1 MTRQSISPEQRYA
14 TLVQAFIGNPDV
26 TPPDETP
33 SGNQF
38 GSSALRI
45 NKKIFAMLVRGQ
57 LVVKLP
63 KRRVHAL
70 IGAGEGEPFDA
81 GRGRPMKEWL
91 AVAPAHEEK
100 WLPLATEAME
110 FVASN
115 R

>member
-1 MTRQSISPEQRYA
+1 MTRQPISPEQRYA
-14 TLVQAFIGNPDV
+14 SLVQAFTGNLDV

-45 NKKIFAMLVRGQ
+45 NNKIFAMLVRGQ

-63 KRRVHAL
+63 KRRVDAL

-91 AVAPAHEEK
+91 AVARTQEEN
-100 WLPLATEAME
+100 WLPLAREAME
-110 FVASN
+110 FVATN

>member
-1 MTRQSISPEQRYA
+1 MTRQAISPEQRFA
-14 TLVQAFIGNPDV
+14 TLVDAFIGNPDV

-33 SGNQF
+33 SRNQF

-45 NKKIFAMLVRGQ
+45 NKKIFAMLVKGQ

-63 KRRVHAL
+63 RSRVDAL
-70 IGAGEGEPFDA
+70 IASREGEPFDA

-91 AVAPAHEEK
+91 AVAPAQEER
-100 WLPLATEAME
+100 WLPLAMEAME